1 LAKHI
6 LSVSYDE
13 PLLRTRE
20 ILLRRQGYSVT
31 SCLGFTAVAE
41 QCIANEFEFFIL
53 GHYIPHEDKLHLI
66 HLFRTKSGGPV
77 LALRRYGDAPLPDA
91 DAQVY
96 PDDIEGLLNTVESM
110 LQSHEPPERTGK
122 SKPAISERNLR
133 GRDGITQVSDDDGEK
148 AKRAKAQGTA

>member
-31 SCLGFTAVAE
+31 SCLGFTAARE
-41 QCIANEFEFFIL
+41 QCIANKFDFFIL
-53 GHYIPHEDKLHLI
+53 GHSIPQEDKLQLI
-66 HLFRTKSGGPV
+66 HAFRTTSAGPV
-77 LALRRYGDAPLPDA
+77 LALKRYGEAQLPHA
-91 DAQVY
+91 EAQVY

-110 LQSHEPPERTGK
+110 LQGHNTAEQPGK
-122 SKPAISERNLR
+122 KPARRMAS
-133 GRDGITQVSDDDGEK
+133 GI
-148 AKRAKAQGTA
+148 